1 MLIHEQRYLS
11 NGRRLTY
18 GVLSLGIPE
27 KIKAIQEEIH
37 RTQINKATEFHIGIL
52 KAKISKLRRELD
64 ENRHGKNVSTGKG
77 NEGFN
82 VRKSGDASVVLVGLP
97 SVGKSTLLNALTNA
111 NSRTAS
117 YQFTTLTAVP
127 GMMDYNGSKI
137 QILDLPGIVEGAS
150 KGRGLGR
157 KVLSVARNADLVL
170 MVLDVF
176 HPELLNIL
184 ENELNEVG
192 IRINKKLPE
201 VFIEK
206 AHYGGLSIHNQVS
219 SIPDQLVK
227 EVLKIHGINSGR
239 IIIKEPNLTVEQLID
254 SVSGNRI
261 YLPSLVVLN
270 KIDLVDS
277 KFISKIDRTMQN
289 FIAISA
295 DRKINI
301 DYLKRSIYDKLAFIR
316 IFLKPRGNKIDYEE
330 PLIMNQN
337 CTIRDVC
344 LKIHRNFVKDFKYA
358 YVWGKSVKF
367 SSQKVGLDH
376 ILQDK
381 DILRIILR

>member
-295 DRKINI
+295 DRNINI

-316 IFLKPRGNKIDYEE
+316 IFLKPRGDKIDYEE